1 MARILRTAAR
11 PRDTA
16 SGEFIDEVIA
26 LDARDLIREVK
37 DNPMLVILMPAP
49 EQMHAGHMVRRVIS
63 RPPGWYMEHFYH
75 RRGRKTFKRH
85 RFLAALE
92 RVAACAP
99 IRGAYQMDIVKF
111 LKERLA
117 GENK

>member
-1 MARILRTAAR
+1 MVKPAAR
-11 PRDTA
+11 RRATA
-16 SGEFIDEVIA
+16 SAVPMAFVDEVIA
-26 LDARDLIREVK
+26 LDAKDLILEVRN
-37 DNPMLVILMPAP
+37 NPMVVVLMPALDP
-49 EQMHAGHMVRRVIS
+49 MHVGHMVRRVIS

-99 IRGAYQMDIVKF
+99 IRGAYQKDIVRF
-111 LKERLA
+111 LLDRLN

>member
-1 MARILRTAAR
+1 MVRRAAR
-11 PRDTA
+11 LRATA
-16 SGEFIDEVIA
+16 SGDFVDEVIA
-26 LDARDLIREVK
+26 VDAKDLIREVR
-37 DNPMLVILMPAP
+37 DNPMLVVLLPAP
-49 EQMHAGHMVRRVIS
+49 EPMHAGHMVRRVIS
-63 RPPGWYMEHFYH
+63 RPPDWYMEHFYH

-99 IRGAYQMDIVKF
+99 IRGAYQKDIVKF